1 MFNTTLS
8 AIVLTKHHRPLAKP
22 ENVPQGDYL
31 TVAPNF
37 TTFPT

>member
-1 MFNTTLS
+1 MINTTLS
-8 AIVLTKHHRPLAKP
+8 AIVLTTHHRRLAKP

-31 TVAPNF
+31 TVAANF